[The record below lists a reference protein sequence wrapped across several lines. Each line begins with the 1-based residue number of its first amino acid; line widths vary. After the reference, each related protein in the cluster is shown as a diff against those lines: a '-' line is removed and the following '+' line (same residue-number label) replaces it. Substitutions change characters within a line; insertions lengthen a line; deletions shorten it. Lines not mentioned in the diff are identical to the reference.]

1 MSYLVV
7 FTKAINLAT
16 LIKLLT
22 HYAKGTLS
30 LIITSAAYKI
40 TNSRSISLNVKNV
53 LFQLFLHST
62 IRYR

>member
-22 HYAKGTLS
+22 HYAKGTS
-30 LIITSAAYKI
+30 LFNK
-40 TNSRSISLNVKNV
+40 
-53 LFQLFLHST
+53 
-62 IRYR
+62 